1 MSSPTPPPPPYLPPP
16 PPPYGPTSHVR
27 SRRTRRRL
35 VAAGAAGAVLLVG
48 TGAATTAVALQVLD
62 REDAVDAGTSLVPS
76 TTSQDDTGTLP
87 DTGSVPQL
95 TPYGRGSGGFP
106 GSGGTGLGTADDA
119 TASDATAEQ
128 STGIVQITST
138 LTNGTG
144 AGTGLVL
151 DADGTIVTNHH
162 VVDGATKIEVTV
174 VSTGQTYRATYVGGD
189 ATADVAVLQL
199 EGASDLTPVD
209 LSDDAAQVGD
219 EITAVGDAGGD
230 GGSLTAAPGT
240 VSALGQDITVDS
252 TDGSSARLTD
262 LIQMDAYVVPGD
274 SGGAVLDDAGD
285 VVGMNV
291 AASSGSRDVTG
302 YAIPIA
308 TVESIVD
315 QIEAGDESG
324 DVQLGYSGYLGV
336 GLDPSASS
344 ALVAQVIDDTAAEEA
359 GLAVGDT
366 ITAVDGA
373 TVRTADALRSAISAH
388 DPGDSVTITW
398 TTSGGST
405 ESATVTLGE
414 GPVS

>member
-1 MSSPTPPPPPYLPPP
+1 MSSPIPPPPPYLPPP
-16 PPPYGPTSHVR
+16 VPPVR
-27 SRRTRRRL
+27 SRRTRRRV
-35 VAAGAAGAVLLVG
+35 VAAGAAGAVLMVG

-62 REDAVDAGTSLVPS
+62 REGTASPEASGLPS
-76 TTSQDDTGTLP
+76 TTAQDDTGTLP
-87 DTGSVPQL
+87 GTGDLPQL
-95 TPYGRGSGGFP
+95 TPYGRGNGGFAP
-106 GSGGTGLGTADDA
+106 GAGSGTDDTDSSTGSSTATDA
-119 TASDATAEQ
+119 TAAQ
-128 STGIVQITST
+128 SAGIVQITST

-162 VVDGATKIEVTV
+162 VVDGATRIEVTV
-174 VSTGQTYRATYVGGD
+174 VSTGQTYTARYVGGD
-189 ATADVAVLQL
+189 AVTDVAVLAL
-199 EGASDLTPVD
+199 EGASGLTPVD

-240 VSALGQDITVDS
+240 VSALGQDITVES
-252 TDGSSARLTD
+252 TDGSSSALTD
-262 LIQMDAYVVPGD
+262 LIRMDAYVVPGD
-274 SGGAVLDDAGD
+274 SGGAVLDADGE

-308 TVESIVD
+308 TVESIAQ

-324 DVQLGYSGYLGV
+324 DVRLGYSGYLGV
-336 GLDPSASS
+336 GLDPSAST
-344 ALVAQVIDDTAAEEA
+344 ALVAQVMDGSAAEDA
-359 GLAVGDT
+359 GLSVGDT
-366 ITAVDGA
+366 VTAVDGT
-373 TVRTADALRSAISAH
+373 TVRTADALRSAIAAH
-388 DPGDSVTITW
+388 DPGDRVTITW
-398 TTSGGST
+398 TTAGGSA

>member
-1 MSSPTPPPPPYLPPP
+1 MSSPTPPPYLPPP
-16 PPPYGPTSHVR
+16 PPAPPAPPAPAAR
-27 SRRTRRRL
+27 NRRRL

-48 TGAATTAVALQVLD
+48 TGAATTAVALEVLD
-62 REDAVDAGTSLVPS
+62 RDGTTSAGTGLVPS
-76 TTSQDDTGTLP
+76 TTSQDETREL
-87 DTGSVPQL
+87 PQL
-95 TPYGRGSGGFP
+95 APYGRES
-106 GSGGTGLGTADDA
+106 SGTATDA
-119 TASDATAEQ
+119 TDEQ
-128 STGIVQITST
+128 STGIVQIAST
-138 LTNGTG
+138 LVNGTG

-151 DADGTIVTNHH
+151 DADGTVVTNHH

-174 VSTGQTYRATYVGGD
+174 VATGQTYEATYVGGD
-189 ATADVAVLQL
+189 AVTDVAVLRL
-199 EGASDLTPVD
+199 EGASGLTPVD

-230 GGSLTAAPGT
+230 GGTLTAAPGT
-240 VSALGQDITVDS
+240 VSALGQDITVEA
-252 TDGSSARLTD
+252 TDGSASRLTD

-274 SGGAVLDDAGD
+274 SGGAVLDDEGE

-291 AASSGSRDVTG
+291 AASRDTRNVTG

-324 DVQLGYSGYLGV
+324 DVELGYSGYLGV

-344 ALVAQVIDDTAAEEA
+344 PVVTQVIDDTAAEDA

-366 ITAVDGA
+366 ITAVDGEA
-373 TVRTADALRSAISAH
+373 VRTAEALRAAIAAH
-388 DPGDSVTITW
+388 DPGERVTITW
-398 TTSGGST
+398 TTSDADT

>member
-1 MSSPTPPPPPYLPPP
+1 M
-16 PPPYGPTSHVR
+16 
-27 SRRTRRRL
+27 

-48 TGAATTAVALQVLD
+48 TGAATTAVALEVLD
-62 REDAVDAGTSLVPS
+62 RDGTASAGSGLVPS
-76 TTSQDDTGTLP
+76 TTTQDDAATLP
-87 DTGSVPQL
+87 DLRQL
-95 TPYGRGSGGFP
+95 PRLAPYGRGSGDTDPDAGG
-106 GSGGTGLGTADDA
+106 GSATDA
-119 TASDATAEQ
+119 SEEQ
-128 STGIVQITST
+128 STGIVQISTT
-138 LTNGTG
+138 LTDGTG

-162 VVDGATKIEVTV
+162 VVDGATAIEVTV
-174 VSTGQTYRATYVGGD
+174 VSTGQTFSATYVGGD
-189 ATADVAVLQL
+189 AVADVAVLQL
-199 EGASDLTPVD
+199 EGASGLTPVD

-230 GGSLTAAPGT
+230 GGALTAAPGT
-240 VSALGQDITVDS
+240 VSALGQDITVES
-252 TDGSSARLTD
+252 TDGSSSRLTD

-274 SGGAVLDDAGD
+274 SGGAVLDEDGD

-315 QIEAGDESG
+315 QIESGDESG
-324 DVQLGYSGYLGV
+324 DIELGRNGYLGV

-366 ITAVDGA
+366 ITSVDGDA
-373 TVRTADALRSAISAH
+373 VRSADALRSAIAAH

-398 TTSGGST
+398 TTSGGDT

>member
-16 PPPYGPTSHVR
+16 PPAHR
-27 SRRTRRRL
+27 RNRRTL

-62 REDAVDAGTSLVPS
+62 RDGTASAGTSLLPS
-76 TTSQDDTGTLP
+76 TTAQDDTGTVP
-87 DTGSVPQL
+87 DTGSLPQL
-95 TPYGRGSGGFP
+95 TPYGRGGGFP
-106 GSGGTGLGTADDA
+106 GSGDNGLGTTDSETAADA
-119 TASDATAEQ
+119 TEEQ
-128 STGIVQITST
+128 TTGIVQIAST

-151 DADGTIVTNHH
+151 DSDGTIVTNHH

-174 VSTGQTYRATYVGGD
+174 VSTGQTYNAKYVGGD
-189 ATADVAVLQL
+189 AVTDVAVIQL
-199 EGASDLTPVD
+199 EGATGLTPVD
-209 LSDDAAQVGD
+209 LSEDAARVGD

-230 GGSLTAAPGT
+230 GGTLTAAPGT
-240 VSALGQDITVDS
+240 VSALGQDITVQS
-252 TDGSSARLTD
+252 TDGSSSKLTD

-274 SGGAVLDDAGD
+274 SGGAVLDDDGD

-315 QIEAGDESG
+315 QIESGVESG
-324 DVQLGYSGYLGV
+324 NVELGYSGYLGV

-366 ITAVDGA
+366 ITAVDGE
-373 TVRTADALRSAISAH
+373 TVRTADALRSAIAAH

>member
-1 MSSPTPPPPPYLPPP
+1 MSSPTPPPYLPPP
-16 PPPYGPTSHVR
+16 PPPPVPPGPAGR
-27 SRRTRRRL
+27 SRRRV

-62 REDAVDAGTSLVPS
+62 RDGTTTAGTGLVPS

-87 DTGSVPQL
+87 DVPDLRELPQL
-95 TPYGRGSGGFP
+95 SPYGRGSGADPDAGD
-106 GSGGTGLGTADDA
+106 GSATDA
-119 TASDATAEQ
+119 TEEQ
-128 STGIVQITST
+128 STGIVQIAST

-162 VVDGATKIEVTV
+162 VVDGATRIEVTV
-174 VSTGQTYRATYVGGD
+174 VTTGQTFDATYVGGD
-189 ATADVAVLQL
+189 AVADVAVLRL
-199 EGASDLTPVD
+199 EGASGLTTVD
-209 LSDDAAQVGD
+209 LSDEAARVGD

-240 VSALGQDITVDS
+240 VSALGQDITVEVS
-252 TDGSSARLTD
+252 DGSSARLTD

-274 SGGAVLDDAGD
+274 SGGAVLDEDGD

-302 YAIPIA
+302 YAIPVA
-308 TVESIVD
+308 TVEAIVD

-324 DVQLGYSGYLGV
+324 DIELGYSGYLGV

-344 ALVAQVIDDTAAEEA
+344 ALVAQVVDDTAAEQA

-366 ITAVDGA
+366 ITAVDGES
-373 TVRTADALRSAISAH
+373 VRSADALRSAIAAH
-388 DPGDSVTITW
+388 DPGEQVTISW
-398 TTSGGST
+398 TTSAGSA

>member
-16 PPPYGPTSHVR
+16 PPPPGHRR
-27 SRRTRRRL
+27 SRRRL

-48 TGAATTAVALQVLD
+48 TGAATTAVALEVLD
-62 REDAVDAGTSLVPS
+62 RDGPTSAGTGLVPS
-76 TTSQDDTGTLP
+76 TTSQDDTATLP
-87 DTGSVPQL
+87 DVRERPQL
-95 TPYGRGSGGFP
+95 APYGGGSGTDP
-106 GSGGTGLGTADDA
+106 GAGDA
-119 TASDATAEQ
+119 RASDASAEQ

-162 VVDGATKIEVTV
+162 VVDGATRIEVTV
-174 VSTGQTYRATYVGGD
+174 ASTGQVFTATYVGGD
-189 ATADVAVLQL
+189 AVSDVAVIQL
-199 EGASDLTPVD
+199 EGASGLTPVD
-209 LSDDAAQVGD
+209 LADDAAQVGD
-219 EITAVGDAGGD
+219 EVTAVGDAGGD

-240 VSALGQDITVDS
+240 VSALGQDITVEA
-252 TDGSSARLTD
+252 TDGSSSRLTD

-274 SGGAVLDDAGD
+274 SGGAVLDDEGD

-291 AASSGSRDVTG
+291 AASSGSREVTG

-308 TVESIVD
+308 TVTSIVD
-315 QIEAGDESG
+315 QIESGDESG
-324 DVQLGYSGYLGV
+324 DVELGYSGYLGV

-366 ITAVDGA
+366 ITAVDGD
-373 TVRTADALRSAISAH
+373 TVRTADALRSVIAAH
-388 DPGDSVTITW
+388 DPGDRVTITW
-398 TTSGGST
+398 TTSDGST
-405 ESATVTLGE
+405 ASATVTLGE

>member
-1 MSSPTPPPPPYLPPP
+1 MTSPTPPPPYLPPP
-16 PPPYGPTSHVR
+16 PPPPFGPAGHA
-27 SRRTRRRL
+27 RRRSGRGL
-35 VAAGAAGAVLLVG
+35 VAAGVAGGVLLVG

-62 REDAVDAGTSLVPS
+62 RDGAASAGTSLVPS
-76 TTSQDDTGTLP
+76 TTAQDGTGSRPDTGTLP
-87 DTGSVPQL
+87 WL
-95 TPYGRGSGGFP
+95 TPYGGGSGQDA
-106 GSGGTGLGTADDA
+106 GSE
-119 TASDATAEQ
+119 TASDASAEQ

-151 DADGTIVTNHH
+151 DADGTVVTNHH
-162 VVDGATKIEVTV
+162 VVDGATRIEVTV

-189 ATADVAVLQL
+189 AVTDVAVLQL
-199 EGASDLTPVD
+199 EGASGLTPVD

-219 EITAVGDAGGD
+219 QITAVGDAGGD

-240 VSALGQDITVDS
+240 VSALGQDITVQE
-252 TDGSSARLTD
+252 TDGSSTKLTD
-262 LIQMDAYVVPGD
+262 LIRMDAYVVPGD
-274 SGGAVLDDAGD
+274 SGGAVLDDQGD

-291 AASSGSRDVTG
+291 AASSGSRNVTG

-308 TVESIVD
+308 TVESVVD
-315 QIEAGDESG
+315 RIEAGDESG
-324 DVQLGYSGYLGV
+324 DIELGYSGYLGV

-366 ITAVDGA
+366 ITAVDGD
-373 TVRTADALRSAISAH
+373 TVGTADALRSAIADH
-388 DPGDSVTITW
+388 DPGDRVTITW

-405 ESATVTLGE
+405 RSATVSLGE

>member
-16 PPPYGPTSHVR
+16 PPPPGHRR
-27 SRRTRRRL
+27 SRRRL

-48 TGAATTAVALQVLD
+48 TGAATTAVALEVLD
-62 REDAVDAGTSLVPS
+62 RDGTTSAGTGLVPS
-76 TTSQDDTGTLP
+76 TTSQDDTATLP
-87 DTGSVPQL
+87 DVRERPQL
-95 TPYGRGSGGFP
+95 APYGGGSGTDP
-106 GSGGTGLGTADDA
+106 GAGDA
-119 TASDATAEQ
+119 RASDASAEQ

-162 VVDGATKIEVTV
+162 VVDGATRIEVTV
-174 VSTGQTYRATYVGGD
+174 ASTGQVFTATYVGGD
-189 ATADVAVLQL
+189 AVSDVAVIQL
-199 EGASDLTPVD
+199 EGASGLTPVD
-209 LSDDAAQVGD
+209 LADDAAQVGD
-219 EITAVGDAGGD
+219 EVTAVGDAGGD

-240 VSALGQDITVDS
+240 VSALGQDITVEA
-252 TDGSSARLTD
+252 TDGSSSRLTD

-274 SGGAVLDDAGD
+274 SGGAVLDDEGD

-291 AASSGSRDVTG
+291 AASIGSREVTG

-308 TVESIVD
+308 TVTSIVD
-315 QIEAGDESG
+315 QIESGDESG
-324 DVQLGYSGYLGV
+324 DVELGYSGYLGV

-366 ITAVDGA
+366 ITAVDGD
-373 TVRTADALRSAISAH
+373 TVRTADALRSVIAAH
-388 DPGDSVTITW
+388 DPGDRVTITW
-398 TTSGGST
+398 TTSDGST
-405 ESATVTLGE
+405 ASATVTLGE

>member
-16 PPPYGPTSHVR
+16 PHLPPPPGNHR
-27 SRRTRRRL
+27 KRRTL

-48 TGAATTAVALQVLD
+48 TGAATTAVALELLD
-62 REDAVDAGTSLVPS
+62 RDGAMDAGTSLVPS
-76 TTSQDDTGTLP
+76 TTSQDDDSGVPELREL
-87 DTGSVPQL
+87 PQL
-95 TPYGRGSGGFP
+95 APYGRGN
-106 GSGGTGLGTADDA
+106 GSGLAPDTGTGGGNATDA
-119 TASDATAEQ
+119 TDEQ
-128 STGIVQITST
+128 STGIVQIAST

-162 VVDGATKIEVTV
+162 VVDGATRIEVTV
-174 VSTGQTYRATYVGGD
+174 VATGETYQATYVGGD
-189 ATADVAVLQL
+189 AVTDVAVLQL
-199 EGASDLTPVD
+199 EGASGLTPVD
-209 LSDDAAQVGD
+209 LADDAAQVGD

-240 VSALGQDITVDS
+240 VSALGQDITVEA
-252 TDGSSARLTD
+252 TDGSASKLTD

-274 SGGAVLDDAGD
+274 SGGAVLDDEGV

-291 AASSGSRDVTG
+291 AASSGSSEVTG

-315 QIEAGDESG
+315 QVEAGDESG
-324 DVQLGYSGYLGV
+324 DVQLGYNGYLGV

-344 ALVAQVIDDTAAEEA
+344 PLVAQVIDDTAAEEA

-366 ITAVDGA
+366 ITAVDGEA
-373 TVRTADALRSAISAH
+373 VRTADALQAAIAAH
-388 DPGDSVTITW
+388 DPGDRVTITW

>member
-1 MSSPTPPPPPYLPPP
+1 MTSPTPPPPYLPPP
-16 PPPYGPTSHVR
+16 PPPPFGPAGHARRR
-27 SRRTRRRL
+27 SRRGL
-35 VAAGAAGAVLLVG
+35 VAAGVAGGVLLVG

-62 REDAVDAGTSLVPS
+62 RDGAASAGTSLVPS
-76 TTSQDDTGTLP
+76 TTAQDGAGGRPDTGTLP
-87 DTGSVPQL
+87 RL
-95 TPYGRGSGGFP
+95 TPYGRGQDA
-106 GSGGTGLGTADDA
+106 GSE
-119 TASDATAEQ
+119 TASDASAEQ

-162 VVDGATKIEVTV
+162 VVDGATRIEVTV
-174 VSTGQTYRATYVGGD
+174 VSTGQAYRATYVGGD
-189 ATADVAVLQL
+189 AVTDVAVLQL
-199 EGASDLTPVD
+199 EGASGLTPVD

-219 EITAVGDAGGD
+219 QITAVGDAGGD

-240 VSALGQDITVDS
+240 VSALGQDITVQE
-252 TDGSSARLTD
+252 TDGSSTKLTD
-262 LIQMDAYVVPGD
+262 LIRMDAYVVPGD
-274 SGGAVLDDAGD
+274 SGGAVLDDQGD

-291 AASSGSRDVTG
+291 AASSGSREVTG

-308 TVESIVD
+308 TVESVVD
-315 QIEAGDESG
+315 RIEAGDESG
-324 DVQLGYSGYLGV
+324 DIELGYSGYLGV

-366 ITAVDGA
+366 ITAVDGD
-373 TVRTADALRSAISAH
+373 TVGTADALRSAIAAH
-388 DPGDSVTITW
+388 DPGDRVTITW

-405 ESATVTLGE
+405 RSATVTLGE

>member
-1 MSSPTPPPPPYLPPP
+1 M
-16 PPPYGPTSHVR
+16 
-27 SRRTRRRL
+27 
-35 VAAGAAGAVLLVG
+35 LLVG
-48 TGAATTAVALQVLD
+48 TGAATTAVALEALD
-62 REDAVDAGTSLVPS
+62 RDGTTSAGTGLVPS
-76 TTSQDDTGTLP
+76 TTSQDDTDTLP
-87 DTGSVPQL
+87 DLRELPQL
-95 TPYGRGSGGFP
+95 APYGRGSGTAP
-106 GSGGTGLGTADDA
+106 DTGDGTATDA
-119 TASDATAEQ
+119 SEEQ
-128 STGIVQITST
+128 STGIVQITTT

-162 VVDGATKIEVTV
+162 VVDGATRIEVTV
-174 VSTGQTYRATYVGGD
+174 ASTGQTFSATYVGGD
-189 ATADVAVLQL
+189 PVADVAVLQL
-199 EGASDLTPVD
+199 EGASGLTPVD

-219 EITAVGDAGGD
+219 EVTAVGDAGGD

-252 TDGSSARLTD
+252 TDGSSSRLTD
-262 LIQMDAYVVPGD
+262 LIQLDAYVVPGD
-274 SGGAVLDDAGD
+274 SGGAVLDEDGD

-308 TVESIVD
+308 RVETIVD
-315 QIEAGDESG
+315 QIESGDESG
-324 DVQLGYSGYLGV
+324 DVELGYSGYLGV

-359 GLAVGDT
+359 GLTVGDT
-366 ITAVDGA
+366 ITAVDGD
-373 TVRTADALRSAISAH
+373 TVRTADQLRSAIAAH

-405 ESATVTLGE
+405 ESATVALGE